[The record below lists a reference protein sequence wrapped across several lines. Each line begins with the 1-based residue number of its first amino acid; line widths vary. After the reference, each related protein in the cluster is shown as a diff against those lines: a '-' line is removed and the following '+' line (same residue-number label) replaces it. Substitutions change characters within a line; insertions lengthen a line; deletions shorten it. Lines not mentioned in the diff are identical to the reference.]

1 MTERVHFSEILTYN
15 EKGIKYVP
23 MGEDLL
29 VFREK
34 GKIVSI
40 KDNFMVLDI
49 PVIGEN
55 LYDGCYVNIGGNYG
69 IVKCIDSVVGEKI
82 NLEMYLVFG
91 STTQPLKDVV
101 YACYSQ
107 DIIIC
112 DVDGRNSANAY
123 LQNVLY
129 QRWDDVNKQ
138 VCRRGFPEKGEYVKL
153 IPYNMPTDTM
163 ESKRVEYIGIWGESP
178 NDWSKPITM
187 PFIASKTGPSRQF
200 NSYMGDLKNTII
212 VPCNEEEISL
222 INNLLNGAGYTFVE
236 ELEEIRPLKRRA
248 EYEKEYYYIDCVGD
262 IECTTDKHSVEDEYQ
277 YASGNYF
284 LDIDDAVKARDE
296 MKKILFQF

>member
-1 MTERVHFSEILTYN
+1 MTERVHFSEILAYN
-15 EKGIKYVP
+15 SQGIKYVP
-23 MGEDLL
+23 MGEEIPVL
-29 VFREK
+29 RS

-40 KDNFMVLDI
+40 KDNFMVLEV

-55 LYDGCYVNIGGNYG
+55 LYDGCYVNIDGNYG

-91 STTQPLKDVV
+91 SKTRPLKDVV
-101 YACYSQ
+101 YSCYSK

-112 DVDGRNSANAY
+112 DVEGRNCANAY

-129 QRWDDVNKQ
+129 QRWDTERKEV
-138 VCRRGFPEKGEYVKL
+138 RRHGFPEKGEYVKF

-163 ESKRVEYIGIWGESP
+163 GHKREYIGIWGKSP
-178 NDWSKPITM
+178 NDWSNPIQM
-187 PFIASKTGPSRQF
+187 PFLVSKIGPSRQF
-200 NSYMGDLKNTII
+200 NGCVCNLEDTII

-236 ELEEIRPLKRRA
+236 ELGEIRPLKKRA
-248 EYEKEYYYIDCVGD
+248 EYDSEYYYIDCFGD
-262 IECTTDKHSVEDEYQ
+262 IECMTERNKVEDDEQ
-277 YASGNYF
+277 FKSGNYF
-284 LDIDDAVKARDE
+284 LDFDDAIKARDE
-296 MKKILFQF
+296 IKKILFQF

>member
-15 EKGIKYVP
+15 EKGINYVP
-23 MGEDLL
+23 MGKDLPI
-29 VFREK
+29 FREK

-55 LYDGCYVNIGGNYG
+55 LYDGCYINIGGNYG
-69 IVKCIDSVVGEKI
+69 IVKCVDSVVGEKI

-101 YACYSQ
+101 YSCYSK

-138 VCRRGFPEKGEYVKL
+138 VGRHGVPEKGEYVKF

-163 ESKRVEYIGIWGESP
+163 GHKGEHIGIWGESINTIP
-178 NDWSKPITM
+178 NSVKM
-187 PFIASKTGPSRQF
+187 PFIASKLGPSRQV
-200 NSYMGDLKNTII
+200 NGYISNLENNII

-236 ELEEIRPLKRRA
+236 ELGEIRPLKKRA
-248 EYEKEYYYIDCVGD
+248 EYEGVYHYIDCIGG
-262 IECTTDKHSVEDEYQ
+262 IECMTDKHCVEDDEQ

-284 LDIDDAVKARDE
+284 LDFDDAVKARDE
-296 MKKILFQF
+296 MKKILFQH

>member
-1 MTERVHFSEILTYN
+1 MTERVHFNAILSYN

-23 MGEDLL
+23 MGKDLPI
-29 VFREK
+29 FREQ

-55 LYDGCYVNIGGNYG
+55 LYDGCYVNIDGNFG

-91 STTQPLKDVV
+91 SKTQPLKDVV
-101 YACYSQ
+101 YSCYSK
-107 DIIIC
+107 DITIC
-112 DVDGRNSANAY
+112 DVDGKNSANAY
-123 LQNVLY
+123 LQSILY
-129 QRWDDVNKQ
+129 QRWDDVTKQ
-138 VCRRGFPEKGEYVKL
+138 VERHGVPEKGEYVKF

-163 ESKRVEYIGIWGESP
+163 GHKGEYIGIWGESINTIP
-178 NDWSKPITM
+178 NGVKM
-187 PFIASKTGPSRQF
+187 PFIASKIGNYCQV
-200 NSYMGDLKNTII
+200 NSYIGNLGNNII

-236 ELEEIRPLKRRA
+236 ELGEIRPLKKRA
-248 EYEKEYYYIDCVGD
+248 EYMGVYHYIDCIGG
-262 IECTTDKHSVEDEYQ
+262 IECMTEKNSVEDDDQ

-284 LDIDDAVKARDE
+284 LDFEDAVKARDE
-296 MKKILFQF
+296 MKKVLFQF

>member
-15 EKGIKYVP
+15 EKGISYVP
-23 MGEDLL
+23 MGKDLP
-29 VFREK
+29 VFRER

-49 PVIGEN
+49 PVTSEN
-55 LYDGCYVNIGGNYG
+55 LYDGCYVNINGNYG

-101 YACYSQ
+101 YSCYSK

-138 VCRRGFPEKGEYVKL
+138 VGRHGVPEKGEYVKF
-153 IPYNMPTDTM
+153 IPYNKPTDTM
-163 ESKRVEYIGIWGESP
+163 GHKREYIGIWGESINTIP
-178 NDWSKPITM
+178 NGVKM
-187 PFIASKTGPSRQF
+187 PFIASKIGSYRQV
-200 NSYMGDLKNTII
+200 NSYIGNLENNII

-236 ELEEIRPLKRRA
+236 ELGEIRPLKKRA
-248 EYEKEYYYIDCVGD
+248 EYEGVYHYIDCIGN
-262 IECTTDKHSVEDEYQ
+262 IECMTEKNSVEDDDQ

-284 LDIDDAVKARDE
+284 LDFDDAVKARDE
-296 MKKILFQF
+296 MKKVLFQF